1 MRTITFKLLTSANLE
16 EFQTNARTF
25 GELKSEI
32 ERDSRMS
39 QLISFGNVKLF
50 ERKTK
55 AEFGSLDEAILPE
68 GNCVM
73 FVVPN
78 KTKSGARINLENAT
92 IAELKVEARA
102 IMDKNDSAYFD
113 LDGSAAELY
122 DELSEYYDENPETPN
137 NSVVIDR
144 VVADLNQ
151 ATSILN
157 NVISTLLEANLV
169 DVEELSSE
177 AIQLQAE
184 AKALISKLH

>member
-32 ERDSRMS
+32 KRDSRMS

-50 ERKTK
+50 ERSTK

-92 IAELKVEARA
+92 IAKLKVEARA
-102 IMDKNDSAYFD
+102 IMNKDGNAYFD
-113 LDGSAAELY
+113 LGGSAAELY

-144 VVADLNQ
+144 IVSDLNQ